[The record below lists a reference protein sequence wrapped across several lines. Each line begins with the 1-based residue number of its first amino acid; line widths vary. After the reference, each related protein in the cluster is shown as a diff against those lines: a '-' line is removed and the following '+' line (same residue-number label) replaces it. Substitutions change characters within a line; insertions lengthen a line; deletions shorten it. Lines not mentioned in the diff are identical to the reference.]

1 MSPLLIA
8 RFTSAR
14 MASRICPCDDSN
26 LSVADVESALAQ
38 RGASEGVV
46 RDMIETMVAV
56 SDGIYDADQARAI
69 PGPTDFRT
77 WCREVLRPA
86 TQ

>member
-1 MSPLLIA
+1 
-8 RFTSAR
+8 
-14 MASRICPCDDSN
+14 
-26 LSVADVESALAQ
+26 
-38 RGASEGVV
+38 
-46 RDMIETMVAV
+46 MIETIAAV

-86 TQ
+86 PLNIDRQTA